1 MYLIILFECVETFDC
16 QVAALRFFILQK
28 IVTTHLTE
36 EFKLNIKSLGFTNF
50 FEEQLATLLEEK
62 KYEKC
67 VPARVSLEHKHAY
80 RVISG
85 DDEWLATVSGL
96 YAYEAFDRAEYP
108 AVGDWVLVEK
118 MDGENRAVIHKLF
131 KRKSQFSR
139 KIAGREIEEQLVA
152 TNVDFVLLVMS
163 LNADFNIRRLERYLV
178 AAWDSGATPIIVL
191 TKADLCEDAHRYLK
205 EVQSVAMGVDIFVTS
220 SYTGEGIEQIRALFK
235 EGVTGALLGSS
246 GAGKSTLT
254 NALYGA
260 DKMEVSHIR
269 EDDAKGRHTTTHRE
283 LVLLPGGG
291 CLIDTPGMRELQ
303 LWDQGDSL
311 ASSFKDIEEFAS
323 NCRYRDCTHKSE
335 PGCAVN
341 LAVDTGDLEYS
352 RLQSYFKLQKEL
364 AFIERK
370 TNTQAK
376 LAEQRKW
383 KQISKGHKKKYK

>member
-1 MYLIILFECVETFDC
+1 M
-16 QVAALRFFILQK
+16 
-28 IVTTHLTE
+28 
-36 EFKLNIKSLGFTNF
+36 NIKSLGFTNF
-50 FEEQLATLLEEK
+50 FEDQLSVLLEEK
-62 KYEKC
+62 KYENC

-80 RVISG
+80 RVISENG
-85 DDEWLATVSGL
+85 EWLASVSGL
-96 YAYEAFDRAEYP
+96 YAYESFSRAEYP

-118 MDGENRAVIHKLF
+118 MDGENRAIIHKML

-139 KIAGREIEEQLVA
+139 KIAGREIEEQIVA
-152 TNVDFVLLVMS
+152 ANVDIVLLVMS

-191 TKADLCEDAHRYLK
+191 TKADLCEDIDSSLS
-205 EVQSVAMGVDIFVTS
+205 EVEAAAMGVDIFVTS
-220 SYTGEGIEQIRALFK
+220 SYTGEGIEQIRQLFK

-254 NALYGA
+254 NALYGEV
-260 DKMEVSHIR
+260 KMEVSDIR

-283 LVLLPGGG
+283 LVSLPGGG

-323 NCRYRDCTHKSE
+323 ACRYRDCTHKKE

-341 LAVDTGDLEYS
+341 LAIDNGNLEQA

-364 AFIERK
+364 AFLERK

-383 KQISKGHKKKYK
+383 KQISKGQKKKYK

>member
-1 MYLIILFECVETFDC
+1 M
-16 QVAALRFFILQK
+16 
-28 IVTTHLTE
+28 
-36 EFKLNIKSLGFTNF
+36 NIKLLGFTRF
-50 FEEQLATLLEEK
+50 FEDQLSVLLKEK
-62 KYEKC
+62 KYENC

-80 RVISG
+80 RVISEQG
-85 DDEWLATVSGL
+85 EWLASVSGL
-96 YAYEAFDRAEYP
+96 YAYEAFDRSEYP
-108 AVGDWVLVEK
+108 AVGDWVLIEK
-118 MDGENRAVIHKLF
+118 MNGENRAIIHKLF
-131 KRKSQFSR
+131 NRKSQFSR

-178 AAWDSGATPIIVL
+178 AAWDSGATPIVVL
-191 TKADLCEDAHRYLK
+191 TKADLCEDIDRYLK
-205 EVQSVAMGVDIFVTS
+205 EAQTVAMGVDIFVTS
-220 SYTGEGIEQIRALFK
+220 SYTGEGIEQIRPLFR

-254 NALYGA
+254 NALYGD
-260 DKMEVSHIR
+260 DKMEVSEVR

-311 ASSFKDIEEFAS
+311 SSSFQDIEELAS
-323 NCRYRDCTHKSE
+323 TCRYRDCTHKSE
-335 PGCAVN
+335 PGCSVN
-341 LAVDTGDLEYS
+341 SAIDNGDLEYS

-383 KQISKGHKKKYK
+383 KQISKGQKKKYK